1 MRLPIWQSLSDSE
14 PAVFE
19 SALPLQQ
26 AAQRLAAVVERSE
39 SANWGVDCLV
49 GRVTVERVE
58 IARHRAGQRTPT
70 RPIFR
75 GRFSQAG
82 DRIVLTGRFAYPL
95 STKVLSVALIAVL
108 AVLSSALLLLGLGV
122 IFVGSPSSP
131 SRWVGVAAVISSLV
145 LIYALLKVVQ
155 PFDRDDIPWISQHVQ
170 RAIGSA

>member
-39 SANWGVDCLV
+39 FASWGVDCLV

-58 IARHRAGQRTPT
+58 IARHRAGQRAPK

-82 DRIVLTGRFAYPL
+82 DKIVLTGRFAYPVR
-95 STKVLSVALIAVL
+95 TKVLSVAVMTVL
-108 AVLSSALLLLGLGV
+108 AMLSSALLLLGLGV
-122 IFVGSPSSP
+122 IFAGSPSSP
-131 SRWVGVAAVISSLV
+131 RRWVGVAAVVLGLV

-155 PFDRDDIPWISQHVQ
+155 PFDRDDIPWISQHVE